1 MNEAVEQNKDEISC
15 GERLANKR
23 SEKELTINQVAKER
37 LKSNRVLSK

>member
-23 SEKELTINQVAKER
+23 SEKELTLIRSQER